1 MDVRYF
7 VIAVVTIFFLGCGG
21 PSGLSEMQADID
33 SRLMRSLDTFSAETA
48 KSIQITSGFLPALRS
63 SVLASEAYL
72 SAQAIEREAMGQVG
86 VAESARRPQLL
97 GNISFGGIRELDT
110 TQGDQTNTGVAGR
123 LNLSQLVYDGGAATS
138 VINRATAAAIGAEGE
153 RIAEGNRIALEA
165 ATAWLNLWQHHE
177 RLKLMDARISVM
189 DKLIDQI
196 ERMSQSGLIDR
207 ASVDSARR
215 QIVDVKLERSR
226 LQAEK
231 AHSEV
236 LFERYFGV
244 KLGEIKRP
252 SRLISADEC
261 REYSKDWP
269 DSPILRSKAAEVL
282 AAEAS
287 VSEALAAFR
296 PVAQIQTGAQSPWEE
311 NESTDLT
318 LGMTIQ
324 YAFNDG
330 GRRKKTL
337 ASAEARLNATS
348 GDFVNSQR
356 ALKAEVDSGLSRLSS
371 IETSMP
377 LLDDKLQL
385 SRSEAEASRSQLLTG
400 QSNLRFLIEAEIEIY
415 RAQDQKIT
423 MLAERDILS
432 LTIAALTGALG
443 KLIDLQ

>member
-7 VIAVVTIFFLGCGG
+7 VIAVATIFFLGCGG

-33 SRLMRSLDTFSAETA
+33 SRLIRNLDSFSADPA

-97 GNISFGGIRELDT
+97 GNISFGGIRELET

-165 ATAWLNLWQHHE
+165 STAWLNLWQHNE

-231 AHSEV
+231 ANSEV

-244 KLGEIKRP
+244 KLGEIKKP
-252 SRLISADEC
+252 GELISADKC

-330 GRRKKTL
+330 GRREKTL
-337 ASAEARLNATS
+337 ASAEARLNATN

-377 LLDDKLQL
+377 LLDDKLRL

-443 KLIDLQ
+443 KLIDL

>member
-1 MDVRYF
+1 M
-7 VIAVVTIFFLGCGG
+7 
-21 PSGLSEMQADID
+21 
-33 SRLMRSLDTFSAETA
+33 
-48 KSIQITSGFLPALRS
+48 
-63 SVLASEAYL
+63 
-72 SAQAIEREAMGQVG
+72 
-86 VAESARRPQLL
+86 
-97 GNISFGGIRELDT
+97 
-110 TQGDQTNTGVAGR
+110 
-123 LNLSQLVYDGGAATS
+123 
-138 VINRATAAAIGAEGE
+138 
-153 RIAEGNRIALEA
+153 
-165 ATAWLNLWQHHE
+165 
-177 RLKLMDARISVM
+177 
-189 DKLIDQI
+189 
-196 ERMSQSGLIDR
+196 
-207 ASVDSARR
+207 
-215 QIVDVKLERSR
+215 
-226 LQAEK
+226 
-231 AHSEV
+231 
-236 LFERYFGV
+236 
-244 KLGEIKRP
+244 
-252 SRLISADEC
+252 
-261 REYSKDWP
+261 
-269 DSPILRSKAAEVL
+269 RSKAAEVL

-377 LLDDKLQL
+377 LLDDKLRL

-443 KLIDLQ
+443 KLIDL